1 MEQTTLLWILS
12 VLLVMVGLAGIVLP
26 ALPGTILVFLGLLLA
41 AGIDHFERV
50 GWITLVFLGLLTV
63 LSFVLDYVASAY
75 GVKRAGAGKQAVIG
89 SIVGLFIGMFLGIPG
104 IILGPFVGAVI
115 GELMAN
121 QDILKAGRAGVG
133 TWLGLVLGIAIKL
146 AIAFTMIGMFIIV
159 YLTGR

>member
-63 LSFVLDYVASAY
+63 LSFVMEYLASAY
-75 GVKRAGAGKQAVIG
+75 GVKRSGAGRQAVIG
-89 SIVGLFIGMFLGIPG
+89 SVAGLAVGMFLGIPG
-104 IILGPFVGAVI
+104 IILGPFIGAVI
-115 GELMAN
+115 GEFMSN
-121 QDILKAGRAGVG
+121 QDLVRAGRAGIG
-133 TWLGLVLGIAIKL
+133 TWFGLVVGIAVKL
-146 AIAFTMIGMFIIV
+146 AIALSMIGTFIIV
-159 YLTGR
+159 YLARR